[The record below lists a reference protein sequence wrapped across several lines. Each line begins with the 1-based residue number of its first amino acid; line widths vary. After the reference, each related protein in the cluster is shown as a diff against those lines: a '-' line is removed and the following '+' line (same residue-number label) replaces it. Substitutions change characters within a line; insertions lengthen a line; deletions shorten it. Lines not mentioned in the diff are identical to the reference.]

1 MIDNKI
7 IQFIRLIK
15 KSGNLLEGYNRCE
28 EALKN
33 NKAQLIIISEDV
45 SENTKRK
52 FTNYC
57 NRYEVEYINKFSK
70 YDLGEIVNK
79 DFVSIIGI
87 TNKSMAENLYKL
99 ISNQNSIN

>member
-1 MIDNKI
+1 MIDNKV

-33 NKAQLIIISEDV
+33 SKTQLIIISEDV

-52 FTNYC
+52 FINYC
-57 NRYEVEYINKFSK
+57 NRYEVQYINRFSK

-87 TNKSMAENLYKL
+87 ANKSMAENLYKL
-99 ISNQNSIN
+99 INDQNSIN